1 MQSMIYDTMSEK
13 KEALPVETA
22 ATPAEEREE
31 QRAKKES
38 SSNSSRELQPD

>member
-1 MQSMIYDTMSEK
+1 MPEK
-13 KEALPVETA
+13 KESLPVETA

-38 SSNSSRELQPD
+38 RPNLNGELQSD

>member
-1 MQSMIYDTMSEK
+1 MSEK

-38 SSNSSRELQPD
+38 NSNPSRELQPD